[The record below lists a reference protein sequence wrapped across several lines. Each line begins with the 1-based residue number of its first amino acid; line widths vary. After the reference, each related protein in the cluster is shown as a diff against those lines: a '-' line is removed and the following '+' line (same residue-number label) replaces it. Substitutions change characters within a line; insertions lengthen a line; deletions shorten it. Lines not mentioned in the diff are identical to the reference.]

1 MTVCLV
7 EVYFDPKATFLHPTI
22 EELLAYWFQVL
33 ALTICFSVVA
43 VREEIFFV
51 PVYEFQETYF

>member
-7 EVYFDPKATFLHPTI
+7 EVYFDPTVTFLHPGI
-22 EELLAYWFQVL
+22 EELLVYWFRVL
-33 ALTICFSVVA
+33 VLIICFSVVA
-43 VREEIFFV
+43 VRKEIFFV